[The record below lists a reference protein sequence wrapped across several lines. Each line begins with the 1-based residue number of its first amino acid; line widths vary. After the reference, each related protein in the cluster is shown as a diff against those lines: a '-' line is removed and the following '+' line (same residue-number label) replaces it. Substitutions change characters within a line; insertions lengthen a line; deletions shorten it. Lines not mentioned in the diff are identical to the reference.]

1 METHF
6 IRNELAT
13 IPATT
18 SLGLVIPALVIERVT
33 SRLGMD
39 YLTTEAGQL
48 LALALFAAFLGTG
61 AGAILLA
68 RRSKRG
74 ARLLGILSAVLGL
87 ALLGWSLAVIFDL
100 LPAAV
105 PSSFPTPQPLS

>member
-1 METHF
+1 METQF
-6 IRNELAT
+6 IRNELAS

-18 SLGLVIPALVIERVT
+18 GLGLVVPALLMEGVT
-33 SRLGMD
+33 AN

-61 AGAILLA
+61 AGAIILS
-68 RRSKRG
+68 RKGKRS

-105 PSSFPTPQPLS
+105 PSTFPTPQPLS